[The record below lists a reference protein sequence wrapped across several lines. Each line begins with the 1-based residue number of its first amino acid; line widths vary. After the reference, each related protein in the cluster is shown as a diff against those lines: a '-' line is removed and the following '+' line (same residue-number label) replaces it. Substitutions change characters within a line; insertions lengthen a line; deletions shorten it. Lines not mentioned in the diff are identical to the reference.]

1 MMLGIHQRERETQ
14 QTCSVM
20 VVTFFAHLSQIG
32 AMVLLLSLERIE
44 QESCA
49 FAQIKAL
56 EERDWWLYPY
66 DSGYGSER
74 ESRQT

>member
-32 AMVLLLSLERIE
+32 AMVLLLSLEQIKLERGA
-44 QESCA
+44 CTL
-49 FAQIKAL
+49 IKAL
-56 EERDWWLYPY
+56 EEGSRWLYTNEAG
-66 DSGYGSER
+66 DLS
-74 ESRQT
+74 